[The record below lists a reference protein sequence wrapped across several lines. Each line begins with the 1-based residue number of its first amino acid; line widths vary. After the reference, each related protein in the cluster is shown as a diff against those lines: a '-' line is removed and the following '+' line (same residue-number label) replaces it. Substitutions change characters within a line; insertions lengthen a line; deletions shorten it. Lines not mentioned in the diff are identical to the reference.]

1 MNRLTAFVRS
11 PRASRGALASGV
23 AGALALGFL
32 VPAALGG
39 GGGISPEGDDP
50 AASGAAV
57 FPVRAR
63 HSYGDGL
70 GAGRNHQGQD
80 ILAACDRRIVAARA
94 GRVRVKDYQA
104 SGAGN
109 FVVVRR
115 AGKRTEDVYMHM
127 KRRLAVS
134 EGERVEAGDL
144 IGRVGSTGRSSA
156 CHLHFEIWSAPG
168 WYKGGSPRDPEPK
181 LRRWDRKS

>member
-1 MNRLTAFVRS
+1 M
-11 PRASRGALASGV
+11 
-23 AGALALGFL
+23 ALGVL

-39 GGGISPEGDDP
+39 GGGISAESDDAE
-50 AASGAAV
+50 AAGGAV

-70 GAGRNHQGQD
+70 GAGRGHQGQD
-80 ILAACDRRIVAARA
+80 ILADCDKRVVAARA
-94 GRVRVKDYQA
+94 GRVRVKDFQA

-115 AGKRTEDVYMHM
+115 AGKGTDDVYMHM
-127 KRRLAVS
+127 KRRLAVR
-134 EGERVEAGDL
+134 EGERIGAGDP
-144 IGRVGSTGRSSA
+144 IGKVGSTGRSSA
-156 CHLHFEIWSAPG
+156 CHLHFEIWSSPG
-168 WYKGGSPRDPEPK
+168 WYEGGSPRDPEPR